1 MADAAEEGQVKV
13 HAEDEVETTAAA
25 DTASDGDS
33 DSKKRPSSSFDV
45 EGGSAE
51 AAKRQAVDGQTA
63 DAPAAPIAEEG
74 EPATGGETAAAT
86 EPEQVVRAII
96 PSKIAGSLIGRRG
109 DTISYIRQQSQAK
122 VNISDQPPDRSVDER
137 VLTVTGTTTGVF
149 RAFSFICDRMRE
161 VTASE
166 NPTVDP
172 TQQGVAIKI
181 LVPDSQAGA
190 IIGKKG
196 AKIKEIR
203 DATNA
208 KIDLGQEC
216 LFQST
221 ERPCAISGTAEA
233 CAQTVFHVAC
243 TMLQTPE
250 KGASH
255 PYVPGAASMGAGGM
269 GGGGGGG
276 PQGAGMYQQH
286 GGHPG
291 QHQGQHPGYQQQHR
305 GGYPQQGYQQQQRP
319 GYPQQGYQQQQNQ
332 PSQHSIA
339 IPTQIIGA
347 IIGRGGT
354 KIKEIRQMSQ
364 AQIKIAEN
372 LPGQTERTIT
382 MTGTPEGVQTAL
394 YMIQQRM
401 QRGDGDGC
409 TKSVE
414 GRKAID
420 AT

>member
-1 MADAAEEGQVKV
+1 MADAEEEQVKV
-13 HAEDEVETTAAA
+13 HAEDDVETTAA
-25 DTASDGDS
+25 DTAADGDS

-51 AAKRQAVDGQTA
+51 AAKRQAVDGQTV
-63 DAPAAPIAEEG
+63 PTPITEEG
-74 EPATGGETAAAT
+74 EPATGGETAAT

-137 VLTVTGTTTGVF
+137 VLTVTGTSTGVF

-172 TQQGVAIKI
+172 TQQGVSIKI

-250 KGASH
+250 KGPSH
-255 PYVPGAASMGAGGM
+255 PYVPGAASMGD
-269 GGGGGGG
+269 
-276 PQGAGMYQQH
+276 
-286 GGHPG
+286 
-291 QHQGQHPGYQQQHR
+291 R
-305 GGYPQQGYQQQQRP
+305 
-319 GYPQQGYQQQQNQ
+319 
-332 PSQHSIA
+332 
-339 IPTQIIGA
+339 
-347 IIGRGGT
+347 
-354 KIKEIRQMSQ
+354 
-364 AQIKIAEN
+364 
-372 LPGQTERTIT
+372 
-382 MTGTPEGVQTAL
+382 
-394 YMIQQRM
+394 
-401 QRGDGDGC
+401 
-409 TKSVE
+409 KSVV
-414 GRKAID
+414 
-420 AT
+420 